1 MSKDKMEDGAKKMV
15 REETEPAKRSDA
27 REQKPE
33 KLGGFRDL
41 FEELRERMA
50 HLEGLR
56 EAITGRATAG

>member
-33 KLGGFRDL
+33 KPGGFRDL
-41 FEELRERMA
+41 FEEMWND
-50 HLEGLR
+50 LENPKDSKNG
-56 EAITGRATAG
+56 EGVAGGPG